1 MKITRKQLRQIIKEE
16 LDSSTESGSQV
27 AATLSEAIMVSLK
40 PITSHPSTTSTPE
53 SRWAK
58 LSGIP
63 EEHINLS
70 ETIADTG
77 LFDTAIKNA
86 ARQISDQFGES
97 MMRLFS
103 EDPEMFQGRSTEEQ
117 WQQQVTYAQ
126 QELDTGLEDAIN
138 EKIQEVETR
147 LHDGQF
153 HDGRDEMGNS
163 DDNYPKNL
171 GYKHPETGENVM
183 ISVESSDDM
192 DDILDPLLRQ
202 YPNLPYSVD

>member
-1 MKITRKQLRQIIKEE
+1 MKITRKQLRQIINEE

-117 WQQQVTYAQ
+117 WQQQVTA
-126 QELDTGLEDAIN
+126 
-138 EKIQEVETR
+138 
-147 LHDGQF
+147 
-153 HDGRDEMGNS
+153 
-163 DDNYPKNL
+163 
-171 GYKHPETGENVM
+171 
-183 ISVESSDDM
+183 
-192 DDILDPLLRQ
+192 
-202 YPNLPYSVD
+202 